1 MMFAGKRVRETGV
14 PQDSCLSPEL
24 ASAYFYD
31 AYEVRQGQGGRSGE
45 SALQVALRLAGTAP
59 PWFDFLMTTRNRIVG
74 WFGLKNLGRLSAV
87 DRNKAPGDY
96 RIGDR
101 IGIFTLLSVTPEEVI
116 LGDDDKHLR
125 AQISVF
131 KRRNVTI
138 STVVH
143 VHNFLGRAYLF
154 FVIPAHRLI
163 VPPLLKRLATV

>member
-14 PQDSCLSPEL
+14 PQESRLFDEL
-24 ASAYFYD
+24 ATAYFYD
-31 AYEVRQGQGGRSGE
+31 AYEIRLGGSE
-45 SALQVALRLAGTAP
+45 SDETALQVALRLAGASP
-59 PWFDFLMTTRNRIVG
+59 PWFDFLLVLRNRIVALC
-74 WFGLKNLGRLSAV
+74 GLKDVGRLSAV
-87 DRNKAPGDY
+87 DRSKAPGDY
-96 RIGDR
+96 RVGDR
-101 IGIFTLLSVTPEEVI
+101 IGIFTLLSISPDEVVM
-116 LGDDDKHLR
+116 GDDDKHLR

-154 FVIPAHRLI
+154 FVIPAHRLV

>member
-1 MMFAGKRVRETGV
+1 MMVAGKRVRETAV
-14 PQDSCLSPEL
+14 PQDSCLSAQLET
-24 ASAYFYD
+24 AYFYD
-31 AYEVRQGQGGRSGE
+31 AYEVRQKECDE

-59 PWFDFLMTTRNRIVG
+59 GWFDFLMMLRNRIVG
-74 WFGLKNLGRLSAV
+74 LFGLKNLGRLSAV
-87 DRNKAPGDY
+87 DRRKAPGDY
-96 RIGDR
+96 RVGDR
-101 IGIFTLLSVTPEEVI
+101 IGIFTLLSVTPEEVV

-131 KRRNVTI
+131 KRNNVTI

-154 FVIPAHRLI
+154 FVIPAHRLL